1 MVKLVVRGVVEQLEK
16 AAKAQS
22 DCEVQKI
29 LGVALGVG
37 VALEVALYGK
47 VEDEVVVLEVAL

>member
-1 MVKLVVRGVVEQLEK
+1 MVKLVVRGVVEQ
-16 AAKAQS
+16 AQS

-29 LGVALGVG
+29 LGVALGVALGVG